1 LKKVKRKDKKMEK
14 RMNVA
19 SVLMVL
25 AAGLM
30 LVQCGCESGGAVKT
44 GFLTDYSRMKA
55 VSDTSLRYVNK
66 AALGAYSGFIVEP
79 VAVHF
84 HSGAKA
90 IEQRTE
96 GKLTEQELRDL
107 RNYMHSALIKAVQNS
122 GRAVVYQPAGGVARI
137 RVALTDIEK
146 TDVINVLPA
155 ASLAGIGL
163 GGVSM
168 EAEIIDS
175 MTGGQIAAVVEAQ
188 KGSTVPFSNMGEWT
202 TAKKIMDDWAKR
214 LQKRL
219 EETR

>member
-1 LKKVKRKDKKMEK
+1 MEK
-14 RMNVA
+14 RMKVA

-25 AAGLM
+25 VVGLM
-30 LVQCGCESGGAVKT
+30 LVQCGCESGGVVRT
-44 GFLTDYSRMKA
+44 GFLTDYSRLRA
-55 VSDTSLRYVNK
+55 ESDTSLRYINK

-79 VAVHF
+79 VEVHF

-122 GRAVVYQPAGGVARI
+122 GRAVVYQPAGAVARI

-146 TDVINVLPA
+146 TGALSILPQ
-155 ASLAGIGL
+155 ASLAGVGL

-175 MTGGQIAAVVEAQ
+175 MTGEQIGAVVEAQ
-188 KGSTVPFSNMGEWT
+188 KGSRVPFSNLGEWT

-219 EETR
+219 E